1 MLSAEEV
8 ATVVSEVTGRIVERA
23 RASGESGSGGKHTLA
38 EQISETLWWE
48 QERLVDTD
56 PNDEDAIA
64 DKAFYAEI
72 RRALPR
78 VSETEQLRLLER
90 IVRRYANEIA
100 GNFSPTVYKLAAK
113 VGPPMLSAL
122 LTGLSPRRLL
132 GSDPIPRLDQ
142 HVIVEGEVANLARLR
157 ERGTLIVTP
166 THSSNLDSLVLG
178 FAVHELGLP
187 PLTYGAA
194 LNLFRNQ
201 IVGRFMHNLGAY
213 TVDRRKRDPLYKQ
226 TLKTYATVALEFR
239 ADNLFF
245 PGGTRSRSGAIE
257 RTLKKGLLGC
267 SIAAYRNNL
276 IRRRPAPDIYI
287 VPCTVSYPLVLE
299 ASTLIEDWLAEAGK
313 SRFIIVDDEFSRWE
327 RWLDFMRGVFS
338 LDLKIHLRV
347 GRPLDPFGNEVDAE
361 GASRDPK
368 HRPIDPRGYL
378 EVDGVLTEDPARDAE
393 YTRAL
398 ESRVVAEFARE
409 NVIHPT
415 HVLAFTCF
423 ELLRRAR
430 PELDLYRLIG
440 SIGSDASSGQ
450 SLGLPEIEDELERV
464 LEQLDEFARS
474 DRVRLS
480 TVVRDAATARDVAP
494 LLRAALRNFGTYHAK
509 PVIERRGVRLHVCD
523 SKLLFYYRNR
533 LDGYG
538 LRGAPILAARGPLG
552 ARHA

>member
-1 MLSAEEV
+1 
-8 ATVVSEVTGRIVERA
+8 
-23 RASGESGSGGKHTLA
+23 
-38 EQISETLWWE
+38 
-48 QERLVDTD
+48 
-56 PNDEDAIA
+56 
-64 DKAFYAEI
+64 
-72 RRALPR
+72 
-78 VSETEQLRLLER
+78 
-90 IVRRYANEIA
+90 
-100 GNFSPTVYKLAAK
+100 
-113 VGPPMLSAL
+113 
-122 LTGLSPRRLL
+122 
-132 GSDPIPRLDQ
+132 
-142 HVIVEGEVANLARLR
+142 
-157 ERGTLIVTP
+157 
-166 THSSNLDSLVLG
+166 
-178 FAVHELGLP
+178 LP

-194 LNLFRNQ
+194 LNLFRNP

-226 TLKTYATVALEFR
+226 TLKTYASVALEFR

-245 PGGTRSRSGAIE
+245 PGGTRSRSGALE

-267 SIAAYRNNL
+267 SISAYRNNL
-276 IRRRPAPDIYI
+276 LRRRPAPDVYI

-327 RWLDFMRGVFS
+327 RWLDFMRGIFS
-338 LDLKIHLRV
+338 LDLKIHLRF

-393 YTRAL
+393 YTRTL
-398 ESRVVAEFARE
+398 ESRILAEFERE
-409 NVIHPT
+409 SVIHPT

-440 SIGSDASSGQ
+440 SIGSEQ
-450 SLGLPEIEDELERV
+450 SLALPEVEDELEVV
-464 LEQLDEFARS
+464 LEQLHTLARA

-480 TVVRDAATARDVAP
+480 AVVGEAAAQADVAP
-494 LLRAALRNFGTYHAK
+494 LMRAALRSFGTYHSK
-509 PVIERRGVRLHVCD
+509 PVIERRGVRLHVGD

-533 LDGYG
+533 LDGYE
-538 LRGAPILAARGPLG
+538 LRGAPTLVGRRGAG

>member
-1 MLSAEEV
+1 MLSADEV
-8 ATVVSEVTGRIVERA
+8 ATVVSEVTGRIIESA
-23 RASGESGSGGKHTLA
+23 RASVGGPGLA
-38 EQISETLWWE
+38 DQISETLWWE
-48 QERLVDTD
+48 QERLSDAD
-56 PNDEDAIA
+56 PADEDAQA
-64 DKAFYAEI
+64 DKVFYAEI

-132 GSDPIPRLDQ
+132 DRDPIPRLDQ

-166 THSSNLDSLVLG
+166 THSSNLDSLVVG

-194 LNLFRNQ
+194 LNLFRNP

-226 TLKTYATVALEFR
+226 TLKTYASVALEFR

-245 PGGTRSRSGAIE
+245 PGGTRSRSGALE

-267 SIAAYRNNL
+267 SISAYRNNL
-276 IRRRPAPDIYI
+276 LRRRPAPDVYI

-327 RWLDFMRGVFS
+327 RWLDFMRGIFS
-338 LDLKIHLRV
+338 LDLKIHLRF

-393 YTRAL
+393 YTRTL
-398 ESRVVAEFARE
+398 ESRILAEFERE
-409 NVIHPT
+409 SVIHPT

-440 SIGSDASSGQ
+440 SIGSEQ
-450 SLGLPEIEDELERV
+450 SLALPEVEDELEVV
-464 LEQLDEFARS
+464 LEQLHTLARA

-480 TVVRDAATARDVAP
+480 AVVGDAAAQADVAP
-494 LLRAALRNFGTYHAK
+494 LMRAALRSFGTYHSK
-509 PVIERRGVRLHVCD
+509 PVIERRGVRLHVGD

-533 LDGYG
+533 LDGYE
-538 LRGAPILAARGPLG
+538 LRGAPTLVGRRGAG